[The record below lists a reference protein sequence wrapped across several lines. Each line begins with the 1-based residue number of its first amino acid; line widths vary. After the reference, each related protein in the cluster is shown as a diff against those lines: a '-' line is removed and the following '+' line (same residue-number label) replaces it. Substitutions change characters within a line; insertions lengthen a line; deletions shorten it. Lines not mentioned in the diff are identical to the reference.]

1 MVFGSV
7 EGPELFRDSC
17 CDEGSRRVREAA
29 AKPRWRL
36 VVGGDASGTLH
47 VRVTPRRPAD
57 VAGSLGR
64 EAVPGLKLTERMA
77 GQERLRKELHRGLSD
92 VLTEA
97 ALVLPGRG
105 TRGQPDGLG
114 GSGRARAGEAG
125 VRGSAGGSR
134 VCDTEGD
141 IGGQTVV

>member
-36 VVGGDASGTLH
+36 VIGGDASGTLH

-77 GQERLRKELHRGLSD
+77 GQECLRKELHRGLSD

-97 ALVLPGRG
+97 ALVLPGREPG
-105 TRGQPDGLG
+105 DSPTGWAAPEEPGQ
-114 GSGRARAGEAG
+114 GRPG
-125 VRGSAGGSR
+125 
-134 VCDTEGD
+134 
-141 IGGQTVV
+141 